1 MKGSAGKV
9 FILASEAS
17 AGCTQSQALSE
28 DGEAG
33 LVLFDLAAG
42 TGISKE
48 SHPSVKIWLVTAGEG
63 TAKADG
69 FDDVRL
75 ETGMAYA
82 APKGV
87 PSGIETD
94 QGISYIEIVPGE
106 GTELAAALKEGAAVK
121 LSSIL
126 PTHEGKILNMD
137 LARSHKA
144 KLALMSFGAG
154 TGLPEHSAPGDA
166 LVMALEGDGIIGYEG
181 KDHPIVQGEGFM
193 FKKGGA
199 HFVKAEKPF
208 KMALLVNLPR

>member
-63 TAKADG
+63 AAKADG

-75 ETGMAYA
+75 EAGMAYA

-94 QGISYIEIVPGE
+94 QGIS
-106 GTELAAALKEGAAVK
+106 
-121 LSSIL
+121 
-126 PTHEGKILNMD
+126 
-137 LARSHKA
+137 
-144 KLALMSFGAG
+144 
-154 TGLPEHSAPGDA
+154 
-166 LVMALEGDGIIGYEG
+166 
-181 KDHPIVQGEGFM
+181 
-193 FKKGGA
+193 
-199 HFVKAEKPF
+199 
-208 KMALLVNLPR
+208 